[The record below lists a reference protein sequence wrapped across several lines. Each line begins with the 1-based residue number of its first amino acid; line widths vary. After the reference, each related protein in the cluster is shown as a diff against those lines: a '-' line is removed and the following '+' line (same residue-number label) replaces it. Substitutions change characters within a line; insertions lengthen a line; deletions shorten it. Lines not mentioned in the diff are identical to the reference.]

1 MRAVRPAAVA
11 AVSVVLV
18 TAAPAMAHIITPLA
32 SYEPSETDLSV
43 VASAGDPGLAVA
55 RVPGGVG
62 GAPPATDGAYV
73 LRVTITNETDRKVEF
88 RHFWSAR
95 TYDLAGQE
103 QLLADV
109 YVASAGALPGLI
121 GIWDANWHPPSP
133 WQPAAGVPTTTGIW
147 TTIVFDVST
156 REQVGLNR
164 IWALVLENLAGTSGV
179 VYLDNLRFRRPGSGV
194 SVTGVAANAY
204 GDRVDL
210 VWRPLGV
217 PGMTGYNVYRAT
229 AAAGP
234 YVRLNG
240 VPVGGARYSDPV
252 GDGSPRYYYY
262 VTAIVNGQETT
273 PSATVS
279 ALYNGLSDE
288 ELLDVIQRATLRYF
302 WEEAH
307 PVCGMAREG
316 VGLGHPPDT
325 VTTGG
330 TGMGLMTIVVGV
342 ERGFIPRAQAA
353 ARVRTILAFLEDVTP
368 RYRGAWSHHYHGVTG
383 ATIPF
388 AGYQDDGGDLV
399 ETAFLVQGL
408 LTVRQYFTN
417 PTDAVETEIRAR
429 ATRMWHGVE
438 WRWYRRFPGSNV
450 LYWHWSPNYGWALNH
465 PIRGYNEAQLVY
477 LLAIASPTH
486 PMPPSSYHQ
495 GWAGG
500 GGYGNGQSYYGHTI
514 WVGPAYGGPLFFT
527 HYSNLG
533 FDPRYKRDAYANYF
547 DNARNISLVHQAYC
561 TANPLG
567 FGGYSAYVWGLTA
580 SVNPWGYDA
589 HSPTNDNGTIAPTAA
604 LSAMPYTPAES
615 LAAARQYYDVY
626 GPYLWGSAG
635 FRDAFNLDAG
645 WFAPGYLAIDQGP
658 IVPMIENYRTGLC
671 WRLFMSNTEIAPMM
685 RAIGLYYEVD
695 FDTDGDIDAAD
706 LALFGGCLGGPENP
720 CPAACPPARC
730 AASDLDRDGD
740 VDLAD
745 AAVVQ
750 RLFTGP

>member
-1 MRAVRPAAVA
+1 MRTARLALVL
-11 AVSVVLV
+11 AVSF
-18 TAAPAMAHIITPLA
+18 TPFAAAPAWSDIITPLA

-43 VASAGDPGLAVA
+43 VASAADPGLAVA

-133 WQPAAGVPTTTGIW
+133 WQPAAGVPTTTGVW

-204 GDRVDL
+204 VDRVDL

-561 TANPLG
+561 SANPLG

-671 WRLFMSNTEIAPMM
+671 WRLFMSNPEIAPMM
-685 RAIGLYYEVD
+685 RAIGMFYEVD

-750 RLFTGP
+750 RLFTDP